1 MAQRNFIKFF
11 VLTICLVALILA
23 LMLQLDMYKNYL
35 DLSISSLLLYIC
47 LTYLLH
53 RLAEKAIQNPDRTKF
68 ISLTVV
74 NLSIKMFSS
83 IALLVIYFKWT
94 NPPNSNFVHLF
105 LVVYIMFTI
114 FETFY
119 LLKVSEGK
127 S

>member
-1 MAQRNFIKFF
+1 MTESKFLKYFI
-11 VLTICLVALILA
+11 LTICVVALILT
-23 LMLQLDMYKNYL
+23 LMLQMDMYKNYI
-35 DLSISSLLLYIC
+35 DLSISSLLLYVC

-53 RLAEKAIQNPDRTKF
+53 RLALRAIKNPDRTKF

-74 NLSIKMFSS
+74 NLSLKMFSS

-114 FETFY
+114 FETYY
-119 LLKVSEGK
+119 LLKVSEEK